1 MCILCRSR
9 TCKTLIK
16 RTSFSVFKHPKDF
29 QAIDWGQINPRCQT
43 RTIKYIIRVTVAKGY
58 VEIDQE
64 LCKGCQL
71 CIYFCPKSSINTSK
85 YINSA
90 GYQFATFNSNGDCTG
105 CAICAMV
112 CPEVAIEVY
121 RD

>member
-1 MCILCRSR
+1 M
-9 TCKTLIK
+9 
-16 RTSFSVFKHPKDF
+16 
-29 QAIDWGQINPRCQT
+29 
-43 RTIKYIIRVTVAKGY
+43 TVKMVKGY

-71 CIYFCPKSSINTSK
+71 CIFFCPKVSIFVTENLNT
-85 YINSA
+85 A
-90 GYQFATFNSNGDCTG
+90 GYQAVAFNGDSKCTG
-105 CAICAMV
+105 CAICALV